1 MTASAKKTGLVFGG
15 FKPFTTGH
23 YSRCL
28 QSLATCDQTILVYS
42 TKPRGEND
50 EEIPEKALERMWN
63 VITPVLESKGIIVR
77 KALTTP
83 VKDVFG
89 FIGAIRTRLDNPSS
103 TSYDVFCKYFS
114 LHPAS
119 TGLALFGSYEDI
131 YDNFGK
137 HVGKPSER
145 RFFGSLLQEK
155 KIQFVTEPAVGLLE
169 KEVGKSSAED
179 LTKIRATQVRKLLRE
194 DVNSAASY
202 LFPMTPDARRK
213 VIESLGFKKD

>member
-1 MTASAKKTGLVFGG
+1 MTATAKKTGLIFGG

-50 EEIPEKALERMWN
+50 QEIPESALERMWE
-63 VITPVLESKGIIVR
+63 VITPALEAKGIVVR

-119 TGLALFGSYEDI
+119 SGLALFGSYEDI

-137 HVGKPSER
+137 HVGKPSEK

-155 KIQFVTEPAVGLLE
+155 KIVFITDPAVSLLE
-169 KEVGKSSAED
+169 KEVGKASAED
-179 LTKIRATQVRKLLRE
+179 LTRIRATHVRKLLRE
-194 DVNSAASY
+194 DVDKAASY
-202 LFPMTPDARRK
+202 LFPMNHDSRRQ
-213 VIESLGFKKD
+213 VLASLGFKKD